1 MLFQGQQSQSV
12 AAVRASGNPNVLQ
25 LQLGE
30 LGVSEVL
37 PRYGALAWSGLCYY
51 AANTAAVTLSVAS
64 GTFTGLAVANPANSG
79 KNLMIIDAIC
89 ALAAA
94 IPGVTTPCIGYAATV
109 ALTTGSSTGPKGL
122 PVLVGTSGASVANV
136 GASATLG
143 AAPTVLRPLI
153 GGQWVT
159 GTTGVGNFYAKD
171 EVAGAIIIPPGQLI
185 CIQALVGALGV
196 VGAIT
201 WAELPI

>member
-1 MLFQGQQSQSV
+1 MIFQGQVAQAV
-12 AAVRASGNPNVLQ
+12 AAVRSSGNQNALQ
-25 LQLGE
+25 LQLSE
-30 LGVSEVL
+30 IGVSEVL

-51 AANTAAVTLSVAS
+51 AANTASTTLSVAS
-64 GTFTGLAVANPANSG
+64 STFTGLAVANPANSG
-79 KNLMIIDAIC
+79 KNLMILDVTC

-94 IPGVTTPCIGYAATV
+94 IPGVTTPVLGYAATV

-122 PVLVGTSGASVANV
+122 PVLVGTSGSSVANV

-159 GTTGVGNFYAKD
+159 GTTGVGNFYTKD

-201 WAELPI
+201 WAELPV